1 MDRVK
6 VLIIEDNISIND
18 ILSFSLK
25 KEGFEVKSVFK
36 GLEGLQLLEVFKP
49 HIVILDLMLPDIN
62 GYEVCKKING
72 KYPTVIISAKNDIV
86 DKLLG
91 LELGADDYI
100 TKPFDIR
107 EVVLR
112 IRVLLRRIET
122 KITEEEI
129 ISVSSY
135 IKVDKKSRQVMVE
148 DESVE
153 LKPKEYQLL
162 MFLYKNKNQVFSRT
176 ELLDKVW
183 GYDFEGELRTV
194 DVHIRRLRSK
204 IDIKNQESVI
214 KTIFGVGYVL
224 REE

>member
-1 MDRVK
+1 MNKIK

-25 KEGFEVKSVFK
+25 KEGFETRSAFN
-36 GLEGLQLLEVFKP
+36 GSDGIDLLEVFNP
-49 HIVILDLMLPDIN
+49 HIVILDLMLPDIS
-62 GYEVCKKING
+62 GYEVCKKINS
-72 KYPTVIISAKNDIV
+72 KYPTIIVSAKNDII

-107 EVVLR
+107 EVILR
-112 IRVLLRRIET
+112 IRVLLRRIEI
-122 KITEEEI
+122 KAEEEI
-129 ISVSSY
+129 VNISSY
-135 IKVDKKSRQVMVE
+135 IRIDKIAREVTVN
-148 DESVE
+148 DEIVE

-162 MFLYKNKNQVFSRT
+162 MFLYKNKNQVFSR
-176 ELLDKVW
+176 EQLLDRVW
-183 GYDFEGELRTV
+183 GYDFDGDLRTV

-214 KTIFGVGYVL
+214 KTVFGVGYAL
-224 REE
+224 RGE